1 MVQAII
7 NIDERTNQILN
18 VIKAKY
24 ALRDKSQAIQI
35 VVNQYGDNLLE
46 PELRPEYIQK
56 AKKIIQK
63 KAINVGSVDKLKERL
78 GI

>member
-7 NIDERTNQILN
+7 NIDNRTNQILN

-24 ALRDKSQAIQI
+24 ALKDKSQAIQI

-46 PELRPEYIQK
+46 PELRPEYVKK

-63 KAINVGSVDKLKERL
+63 KSINVGSVDKLKERL